1 MGRAAQQIRAK
12 AGAGISADEWLKRD
26 LLAHDLLYLL
36 RGAPVVYYGD
46 EVGMAGSGGDKAARQ
61 DMFPTQVPEWKTED
75 RVGSPPI
82 GNGSSFSFDESAHP
96 PVHHPVAQ
104 RLMVLAKLRDDVP
117 ALSTGA
123 SIVRYAQGSVL
134 AVSRIDAAD
143 RREYLA
149 VFNSGTS
156 AATVSVPSSTPSA
169 AWTALL
175 GTEIGKSN
183 AAGSVSVTVPALSS
197 LLLKAGTQLA
207 GTAAAPKVKIARDQL
222 TDLWQLSATS
232 AAPVSMSFAVHRA
245 TGAWTRVGVDDSPPY
260 RAFVNGLSFKRKEK
274 VYVVAIARGL
284 DGSVAVS
291 PVASFVPRP
300 K

>member
-26 LLAHDLLYLL
+26 LLGDDLLYLL

-46 EVGMAGSGGDKAARQ
+46 EVGMAGSGGDKAARE
-61 DMFPTQVPEWKTED
+61 DMFPTQVAEWKTEE

-82 GNGSSFSFDESAHP
+82 GNGSSFDQ
-96 PVHHPVAQ
+96 VLHPVSQ
-104 RLMVLAKLRDDVP
+104 RLKVLGALRDSVP

-134 AVSRIDAAD
+134 AVSRIDQAD
-143 RREYLA
+143 WREYLA
-149 VFNSGTS
+149 FFNSGTT

-169 AWTALL
+169 AWTPLL
-175 GTEIGKSN
+175 GAEIGKSN
-183 AAGSVSVTVPALSS
+183 AAGSVSVTIPALSS

-207 GTAAAPKVKIARDQL
+207 GTAAAPKVRIARDQL
-222 TDLWQLSATS
+222 SDLWQLSASS

-245 TGAWTRVGVDDSPPY
+245 SGAWTRVGVDDSPPY
-260 RAFVNGLSFKRKEK
+260 RAFLNGLSFKRKEK

-284 DGSVAVS
+284 DGATALS
-291 PVASFVPRP
+291 PVASFTPRP